1 MFVTPLRSVFLS
13 ETKSSAKV
21 RHISDMCK
29 FLEKIIYQQQ
39 EKLSKIKM
47 QNPYYQ
53 HNKNFAFPKSF
64 PR

>member
-29 FLEKIIYQQQ
+29 HLDKIIYQQY
-39 EKLSKIKM
+39 EKLSNTKM
-47 QNPYYQ
+47 QNTYYQ
-53 HNKNFAFPKSF
+53 CDKNFAFSKSF